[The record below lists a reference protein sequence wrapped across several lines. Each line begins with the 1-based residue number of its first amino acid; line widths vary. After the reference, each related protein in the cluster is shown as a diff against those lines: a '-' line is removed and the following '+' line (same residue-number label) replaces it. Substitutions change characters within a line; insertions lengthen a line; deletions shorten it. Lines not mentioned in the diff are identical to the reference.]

1 MFARVTYLEGSPARA
16 VEAVRQV
23 RDQAVPAAQS
33 AGGFEGV
40 ILLVDQEGGRAM
52 TITFWSSREDL
63 EASEEVANTL
73 RHLPE
78 ARWAVQAVE
87 RYEVALR
94 R

>member
-1 MFARVTYLEGSPARA
+1 MHARVTYLEGAPERA
-16 VEAVRQV
+16 QEAVREV
-23 RDQAVPAAQS
+23 RERALTVIGA
-33 AGGFEGV
+33 AGGFEGA
-40 ILLVDQEGGRAM
+40 LLLLDAEAGRAM
-52 TITFWSSREDL
+52 AITLWASRQDLDATEDL
-63 EASEEVANTL
+63 ANDL